1 MYDFHDNF
9 IKRNFDANLLFTD
22 TDSLS
27 SEIKSKDLYEEFFK
41 HKSLLDFSE
50 HRPEF
55 FDKTNKKVLGK
66 MKDEFKGNPINKFI
80 ALKSN
85 MYCIVS
91 DDDTEVNTVK
101 GVNITMEFIEYK
113 NVLFNKK
120 IIRHKMIRIQS
131 KKLSIFS

>member
-1 MYDFHDNF
+1 
-9 IKRNFDANLLFTD
+9 
-22 TDSLS
+22 
-27 SEIKSKDLYEEFFK
+27 
-41 HKSLLDFSE
+41 
-50 HRPEF
+50 
-55 FDKTNKKVLGK
+55 
-66 MKDEFKGNPINKFI
+66 
-80 ALKSN
+80 